1 MGRADSPY
9 AFVPRRMD
17 ILSEAC
23 CLLPVSVSILIIL
36 LTLLL
41 LVSTVLM
48 FYS

>member
-1 MGRADSPY
+1 MGRAASSY
-9 AFVPRRMD
+9 TFVPRRMD
-17 ILSEAC
+17 ILVRRA
-23 CLLPVSVSILIIL
+23 CLLRVSVSILIIL